1 MRSPIVCALALVSGI
16 ASAQPTP
23 AKIKP
28 ARSLADCT
36 SFDQTDKSDDTVEFT
51 VKNSCSVPLDCSLS
65 WRVVCAPDSKKR
77 RNVHASSSKFSL
89 TTGTEETRKAS
100 ATVCGDDPWTI
111 DSVEW
116 SCAPNK
122 D

>member
-1 MRSPIVCALALVSGI
+1 MRTRTWARWATCALAISICV
-16 ASAQPTP
+16 P
-23 AKIKP
+23 AFADHKK
-28 ARSLADCT
+28 SLADCT
-36 SFDQTDKSDDTVEFT
+36 SFDQADKSDDTVEFT

-89 TTGTEETRKAS
+89 TTGTEETKKAS
-100 ATVCGDDPWTI
+100 AAICGDDPWTI